1 MAPTTCACA
10 NWKTAQQDGS
20 DDAEEAVDGEK
31 DNDEV
36 EIEMLRSSHDR
47 RVRRDERPRHGVND
61 ATVQKNKVPSRP
73 WNR

>member
-20 DDAEEAVDGEK
+20 DDAEEGVDGEK

-36 EIEMLRSSHDR
+36 EIEMF
-47 RVRRDERPRHGVND
+47 
-61 ATVQKNKVPSRP
+61 
-73 WNR
+73 

>member
-10 NWKTAQQDGS
+10 NWNTAQQDGS

-36 EIEMLRSSHDR
+36 EIEMD
-47 RVRRDERPRHGVND
+47 
-61 ATVQKNKVPSRP
+61 
-73 WNR
+73 